1 MTPMTPPTMM
11 QNTKKVAKNSGELAG
26 AALAMVVSKIAL
38 AYGIP
43 VTDTEAIILGGFLV
57 SVGANIRHLIK
68 DE

>member
-1 MTPMTPPTMM
+1 MTPPTMM

-26 AALAMVVSKIAL
+26 AALAIVVSKIAL

-43 VTDTEAIILGGFLV
+43 VTDTEAIILGGVLV